1 MPTLRSRRFSKMLP
15 AGTISAGSAYFEDFT
30 KNPEMLR
37 EVPFNNII
45 IRNFSACR
53 LVVKYGHDSVA
64 VIGANE
70 IFSDNEAYGLT
81 TLSIENTSEAAT
93 DDLIYY
99 QVSRVVTGD
108 MAMVA
113 MATGEN
119 LLKIAN
125 GEA

>member
-1 MPTLRSRRFSKMLP
+1 MPTLRSRRFSQMLP
-15 AGTISAGSAYFEDFT
+15 AGTISAGSVYFADF
-30 KNPEMLR
+30 KENPEMLR
-37 EVPFNNII
+37 EIPFNNII

-81 TLSIENTSEAAT
+81 NLTIENTSDADT

-108 MAMVA
+108 MAMVS

-119 LLKIAN
+119 ILKIAN